1 MPISPISTQ
10 VPSVKQ
16 IIAALA
22 VVENKPKDADK
33 VRASKIVFMKILLNN
48 KVTNVSISSLEYKG
62 TLTHKVTMG

>member
-1 MPISPISTQ
+1 MSLISTQ

-33 VRASKIVFMKILLNN
+33 VRASKIAFMKDPF
-48 KVTNVSISSLEYKG
+48 K
-62 TLTHKVTMG
+62 